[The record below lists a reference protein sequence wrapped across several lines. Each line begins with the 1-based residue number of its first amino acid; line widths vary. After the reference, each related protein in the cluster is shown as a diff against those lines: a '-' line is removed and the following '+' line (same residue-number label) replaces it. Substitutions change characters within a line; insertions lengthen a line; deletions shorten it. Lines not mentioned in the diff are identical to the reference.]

1 MDERAA
7 EHSAALCCLE
17 GIVSDSAGSR
27 FESHSAAV
35 PFKKHFGLEH
45 CVPYP
50 AESYLQIL
58 SQRGIRVV
66 KEMDAEKNGQQDW
79 KQEPETAEAAGS
91 RRAGTV
97 KEKESEK
104 ERENRENKAR
114 FREIREVLA
123 KNKITRGV
131 SPEKLRTILEELG
144 PTYIKL
150 GQIMSLHSDILPKRY
165 CDELMKLNSEVAPMP
180 FETVEEVIN
189 HSYRQDWHEVFASID
204 PKPLGSASI
213 AQVHKAVLKT
223 GEDVVVKVQRKGIYD
238 VMARDIS
245 LLHRLV
251 HLMPPVGDLKNLVD
265 LNMVL
270 DELWQVAQEEMDF
283 LKEAANMEEFARNN
297 RDIVYVACP
306 KLYHEYTTSRVL
318 VMEYIDGVPIND
330 REALEE
336 GGYDLD
342 EIGTKYVNNFIRQV
356 MDDGFFHA
364 DPHPGNVKV
373 SGGKIVWIDMGMM
386 GRLSEKDR
394 RVMVRGVQG
403 IALHDVSMVE
413 NAVLEIGE
421 FRGKPDREKLWSDL
435 KQFLE
440 DYGGASMGGI
450 DIAQVLAD
458 LMEIMKENG
467 ISLPHGVTMLCRGLA
482 HVEGVLAQISPDI
495 NMFQIAVT
503 RFSEDSL
510 RNLDWKKEL
519 EKNGRL
525 LYRSARKG
533 AEIPSLTADT
543 LHEFLSGRSRVNIVL
558 GAQDEFTIIAYALV
572 RNLVIG
578 ICIAAVLM
586 ASSIICTT
594 NMQPQ
599 VMGIPLLGAA
609 GFVFALAASM
619 FLVIRNIYYRYRKP
633 KKDRKKR

>member
-1 MDERAA
+1 MTEETEAVREKHDDERK
-7 EHSAALCCLE
+7 
-17 GIVSDSAGSR
+17 V
-27 FESHSAAV
+27 
-35 PFKKHFGLEH
+35 
-45 CVPYP
+45 
-50 AESYLQIL
+50 
-58 SQRGIRVV
+58 
-66 KEMDAEKNGQQDW
+66 
-79 KQEPETAEAAGS
+79 
-91 RRAGTV
+91 
-97 KEKESEK
+97 KESEK
-104 ERENRENKAR
+104 ERESRENKAR
-114 FREIREVLA
+114 FREIREVLS

-180 FETVEEVIN
+180 FETVEDVIN

-204 PKPLGSASI
+204 PRPLGSASI

-238 VMARDIS
+238 IMARDIS

-251 HLMPPVGDLKNLVD
+251 HLMPPVGDLQNLVD

-297 RDIVYVACP
+297 KGIVYVACP

-330 REALEE
+330 KEALEE
-336 GGYDLD
+336 GGYDLE

-394 RVMVRGVQG
+394 RVMVKGVQG

-421 FRGKPDREKLWSDL
+421 FRGKPNREKLWSDL

-543 LHEFLSGRSRVNIVL
+543 LHEFLSGRSKVNIVL

-594 NMQPQ
+594 NMKPQ

-609 GFVFALAASM
+609 GFVFALGASM

>member
-1 MDERAA
+1 MRMPQNA
-7 EHSAALCCLE
+7 E
-17 GIVSDSAGSR
+17 
-27 FESHSAAV
+27 
-35 PFKKHFGLEH
+35 
-45 CVPYP
+45 
-50 AESYLQIL
+50 
-58 SQRGIRVV
+58 
-66 KEMDAEKNGQQDW
+66 EM
-79 KQEPETAEAAGS
+79 KQEEQSRKKAEEAADNRS
-91 RRAGTV
+91 RM
-97 KEKESEK
+97 K
-104 ERENRENKAR
+104 
-114 FREIREVLA
+114 EIRQVLS
-123 KNKITRGV
+123 KNKITRGI
-131 SPEKLRTILEELG
+131 SPEKLRVILEELG

-180 FETVEEVIN
+180 FEMVEEVIN
-189 HSYRQDWHEVFASID
+189 RSYRQSWREVFASID
-204 PKPLGSASI
+204 PTPLGSASI

-270 DELWQVAQEEMDF
+270 DELWSVAQEEMDF

-297 RDIVYVACP
+297 KGIAYVTCP
-306 KLYHEYTTSRVL
+306 RLYHEYTTSRVL
-318 VMEYIDGVPIND
+318 VMEYVEGVAIND
-330 REALEE
+330 REALTE
-336 GGYDLD
+336 GGYDLH
-342 EIGTKYVNNFIRQV
+342 EIGTKYVNNFIKQV

-373 SGGKIVWIDMGMM
+373 SGGRIVWIDMGMM

-394 RVMVRGVQG
+394 RVMVKGVQG
-403 IALHDVSMVE
+403 IALHDISMVE

-421 FRGKPDREKLWSDL
+421 FRGKPDRAKLWEDL
-435 KQFLE
+435 RKFLD
-440 DYGGASMGGI
+440 DYGSAAMGGI

-503 RFSEDSL
+503 RFTEDSV
-510 RNLDWKKEL
+510 RQLDWKKEL
-519 EKNGRL
+519 EKSGRL
-525 LYRSARKG
+525 LYRTARKG
-533 AEIPSLTADT
+533 AEIPSLTADS
-543 LHEFLSGRSRVNIVL
+543 LNEFLNGRSKVNIIL
-558 GAQDEFTIIAYALV
+558 GAQDEFTVVAYALV

-578 ICIAAVLM
+578 VCIAALLM
-586 ASSIICTT
+586 ASAIICTT
-594 NMQPQ
+594 DMKPK
-599 VMGIPLLGAA
+599 VMGIPVLGAA
-609 GFVFALAASM
+609 GFVFALGASM
-619 FLVIRNIYYRYRKP
+619 FLVVRNIYYRYRKP
-633 KKDRKKR
+633 KRDRKRKKK

>member
-1 MDERAA
+1 MPQKKEEKKMTEEEQRRKK
-7 EHSAALCCLE
+7 EE
-17 GIVSDSAGSR
+17 
-27 FESHSAAV
+27 EAV
-35 PFKKHFGLEH
+35 
-45 CVPYP
+45 
-50 AESYLQIL
+50 
-58 SQRGIRVV
+58 
-66 KEMDAEKNGQQDW
+66 
-79 KQEPETAEAAGS
+79 
-91 RRAGTV
+91 
-97 KEKESEK
+97 
-104 ERENRENKAR
+104 ENRAR
-114 FREIREVLA
+114 FREIRQVLA
-123 KNKITRGV
+123 QNKITRGIT
-131 SPEKLRTILEELG
+131 PEKLRMILEELG

-165 CDELMKLNSEVAPMP
+165 CDELMKLNSDVAPMP

-189 HSYRQDWHEVFASID
+189 RSYRQNWHEVFASMD
-204 PKPLGSASI
+204 PVPLGSASI

-251 HLMPPVGDLKNLVD
+251 HLMPAVGDLKNLVD

-270 DELWQVAQEEMDF
+270 DELWSVAQEEMDF

-297 RDIVYVACP
+297 KGIAYVSCP
-306 KLYHEYTTSRVL
+306 KLFHEYSTSRVL

-330 REALEE
+330 RQSLEAD
-336 GGYDLD
+336 GYDLH
-342 EIGTKYVNNFIRQV
+342 EIGTKYVNNFIKQV

-373 SGGKIVWIDMGMM
+373 SEGKIVWIDMGMM

-394 RVMVRGVQG
+394 RVMVKGVQG

-421 FRGKPDREKLWSDL
+421 FRGKPDRAKLWEDL
-435 KQFLE
+435 RKFLD
-440 DYGGASMGGI
+440 DYGGAAMGGI
-450 DIAQVLAD
+450 DIAEVLSD

-503 RFSEDSL
+503 RFTEDSL
-510 RNLDWKKEL
+510 HHFDWKKEL
-519 EKNGRL
+519 ERNSRV
-525 LYRSARKG
+525 LYRAMKKG
-533 AEIPSLTADT
+533 AEIPSLTADS
-543 LHEFLSGRSRVNIVL
+543 LNEFLNGRATVNVIL
-558 GAQDEFTIIAYALV
+558 GAQDEFTIVAYALV

-578 ICIAAVLM
+578 LCIAALLM
-586 ASSIICTT
+586 ASAIICTT

-599 VMGIPLLGAA
+599 IMGIPVLGAA
-609 GFVFALAASM
+609 GFIFALGASM
-619 FLVIRNIYYRYRKP
+619 FLVVRNIYYRYRKP
-633 KKDRKKR
+633 KKDKKRK

>member
-7 EHSAALCCLE
+7 EHSAALCCPE
-17 GIVSDSAGSR
+17 GILRDSAESCSR
-27 FESHSAAV
+27 
-35 PFKKHFGLEH
+35 
-45 CVPYP
+45 
-50 AESYLQIL
+50 IL

-91 RRAGTV
+91 HRAGTV

-318 VMEYIDGVPIND
+318 VMEYIDGVPVND

-558 GAQDEFTIIAYALV
+558 GAQDEFTIIAYALI

-633 KKDRKKR
+633 KKDRKKKR

>member
-1 MDERAA
+1 
-7 EHSAALCCLE
+7 
-17 GIVSDSAGSR
+17 
-27 FESHSAAV
+27 
-35 PFKKHFGLEH
+35 
-45 CVPYP
+45 
-50 AESYLQIL
+50 
-58 SQRGIRVV
+58 
-66 KEMDAEKNGQQDW
+66 MDAEKNGQQDW
-79 KQEPETAEAAGS
+79 KQETETAEAAGG
-91 RRAGTV
+91 RTAGTV

-123 KNKITRGV
+123 RNKITRGV